1 LHQQFQELFIGRPQ
15 DESYAEVKMRVY
27 LDCETL
33 PPDKRDP
40 LIRDKLSQLSD
51 EEYRKLALNS
61 QWCRLLCIGLIIEKD
76 NGQIIHRGVLGRDRS
91 TMRFH
96 LDERRLLRSFWN
108 LLKGFDEKRDLLIGF
123 NLLDYDLVV
132 IMQHSILRNVK
143 PTFEI
148 SFARYRSRP
157 VFDVMWQFQF
167 WRHRISLDELAQVM
181 GIQSS
186 KQNGIDGSKVY
197 DLFLEGRHQEIC
209 DYCLADCD
217 LTRALYYKINFIEE
231 LKSSEIK

>member
-1 LHQQFQELFIGRPQ
+1 
-15 DESYAEVKMRVY
+15 MRVY

-40 LIRDKLSQLSD
+40 LIRDRVAQLSD
-51 EEYRKLALNS
+51 EEYRKLALSS
-61 QWCRLLCIGLIIEKD
+61 QWCRLLCIGLIIEND
-76 NGQIIHRGVLGRDRS
+76 SGEILHRGVLGRDRS

-108 LLKGFDEKRDLLIGF
+108 LLKGFDERKDLLVGF

-132 IMQHSILRNVK
+132 IVQHSILKNVR

-157 VFDVMWQFQF
+157 VYDVMWQFQF
-167 WRHRISLDELAQVM
+167 WRHRISLDDMAKVM
-181 GIQSS
+181 GLQSS
-186 KQNGIDGSKVY
+186 KKDGIDGSHVY
-197 DLFLEGRHQEIC
+197 DLFLEDRHQEIS

-217 LTRALYYKINFIEE
+217 LTRSLYYRINF
-231 LKSSEIK
+231 LDGCGLSESQ